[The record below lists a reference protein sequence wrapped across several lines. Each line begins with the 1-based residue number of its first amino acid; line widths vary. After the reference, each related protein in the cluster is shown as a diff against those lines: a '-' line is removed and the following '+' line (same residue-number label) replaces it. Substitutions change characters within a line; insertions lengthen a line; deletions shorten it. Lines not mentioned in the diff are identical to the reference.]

1 MGEKRSKKTTK
12 LTADESLLA
21 RYREKR
27 RHGQTP
33 ERFGTGAVRTT
44 DGYPQFMV
52 HHHAAR
58 NTHFDL
64 RLDMQGVL
72 RSWAV
77 PKGPSYNVADK
88 RFAAFVEDH
97 PLDYG
102 NFEGRIPDGN
112 YGAGWTIVWDEGFWR
127 PLADPLEGL
136 KKGKL
141 LFKLPGC
148 KLHGN

>member
-64 RLDMQGVL
+64 RLENARGLEILGCPQGPFL
-72 RSWAV
+72 QRC
-77 PKGPSYNVADK
+77 
-88 RFAAFVEDH
+88 R
-97 PLDYG
+97 
-102 NFEGRIPDGN
+102 
-112 YGAGWTIVWDEGFWR
+112 
-127 PLADPLEGL
+127 
-136 KKGKL
+136 
-141 LFKLPGC
+141 
-148 KLHGN
+148 